1 MTPLVRKTV
10 DWSVGWVVVG
20 LSQFPERAGSYTS
33 VLLSDHFFLKR
44 SLRPVMVETAEFSPT
59 SGRQSTSRQDDI
71 HLPTTVVSSGIKVT
85 KH

>member
-1 MTPLVRKTV
+1 MIPPVRKTV
-10 DWSVGWVVVG
+10 GWSVGWDVVG

-33 VLLSDHFFLKR
+33 VLLSDHFFFNR

-59 SGRQSTSRQDDI
+59 SGRHSKSRQDDI